1 MNTKK
6 LKSFEDIKSIVLY
19 LRFSSH
25 KQNETSIE
33 GQRKVCEDFAKQHN
47 LTITGEYV
55 DRATSGSKDI
65 EKRTSFLEMIADASK
80 HKFDGVLIY
89 KMDRFSRNT
98 YETAY
103 YMHKLEENGIALLTA
118 IEAGNNNT
126 PEDKLIRQVMIGF
139 SAYYSQ
145 ELSQK
150 TLRGMKIVAS
160 KGQFVG
166 GYVPYGYKV
175 ENKRLVIE
183 PSEAPVVK
191 EIFFR
196 VKSGEGIKNIADDLN
211 SRGLSKRGK
220 PFNCQNIYNLLNCKK
235 YLGKMTFGDI
245 AIENS
250 HEPLVSEEDF
260 DAISKHPKRI
270 RSKSFFDW
278 VVPLFSG
285 KIFCGECGM
294 PLVGTS
300 CTSHTGQKY
309 YYYSCKNKNC
319 KLNSIQRDMFNFEI
333 LNFIYDVVYQDNLLE
348 KIIEEAINILKQGE
362 KDYANQLKALDKE
375 KEDLENKIVNLV
387 SFSAS
392 NQNFS
397 FIQPRIE
404 IMRTQLNEVNKKRE
418 KIVEKNSLNSEKLRL
433 YAKKV
438 CEKFYGFDYSNGGAN
453 GNITNVDI
461 CKTSVRKSLNFD
473 NFCTFF
479 LNKVVTKIV
488 VFNDKTCKIEL
499 AFNIDDESI
508 NCNKNEDKVVK
519 VGEKTVLFKTPRLIN
534 ANKKEPQNEALSLG
548 QEETNFS
555 RIWRPI

>member
-1 MNTKK
+1 MNLSKDK
-6 LKSFEDIKSIVLY
+6 GLSEVKNIVLY

-103 YMHKLEENGIALLTA
+103 YMHKLEENGVALLTA

-166 GYVPYGYKV
+166 GNIPYGYKV

-220 PFNCQNIYNLLNCKK
+220 PFNCQNIYNLLKCKK

-260 DAISKHPKRI
+260 DVISKRPKRI

-300 CTSHTGQKY
+300 STSHTGQKY
-309 YYYSCKNKNC
+309 YYYNCKNKNC
-319 KLNSIQRDMFNFEI
+319 DLPSIQRDSFNFEVM
-333 LNFIYDVVYQDNLLE
+333 NFLYDIFYDGKFFNEIVD
-348 KIIEEAINILKQGE
+348 EAINILKSEE
-362 KDYANQLKALDKE
+362 KSYSSQLKELEKE
-375 KEDLENKIVNLV
+375 KNDIENKILNLV
-387 SFSAS
+387 SFNAS

-404 IMRTQLNEVNKKRE
+404 LLRTQLNEVNKKRE
-418 KIVEKNSLNSEKLRL
+418 KIIEKNSLNSEKLRL
-433 YAKKV
+433 YAEKV
-438 CEKFYGFDYSNGGAN
+438 REKISGFVLQNGGAF
-453 GNITNVDI
+453 GNTTNVDI
-461 CKTSVRKSLNFD
+461 GSKRLRKERNFD

-479 LNKVVTKIV
+479 LNKVIKKIV
-488 VFNDKTCKIEL
+488 VFKDKTCEIEL
-499 AFNIDDESI
+499 AFNVDDES
-508 NCNKNEDKVVK
+508 NNRNKPTQKIVNLDKR
-519 VGEKTVLFKTPRLIN
+519 TILFKIPRSKN
-534 ANKKEPQNEALSLG
+534 ANKKEPQNEALPLG
-548 QEETNFS
+548 QEKTNFS
-555 RIWRPI
+555 HIWRPI